1 MIKLLFIYLHTL
13 VSRDTIFLCSL
24 FWMFMMYESYRLLA
38 LNTVTICFAPVLK
51 YKMNVYAEDMKVSWV
66 FLEKGKY

>member
-1 MIKLLFIYLHTL
+1 
-13 VSRDTIFLCSL
+13 
-24 FWMFMMYESYRLLA
+24 MFMMYESYRLLA

-51 YKMNVYAEDMKVSWV
+51 YKMNVYAKDMKVSWV